1 MKING
6 TLINYYF
13 HCKRQCYLCGNRI
26 NLEDNSEDVAI
37 GKVLH
42 EIKHDSENT
51 EIKIDNIFV
60 DKITEKYVIEMKK
73 SDADVE
79 ASKMQL
85 LYYLK
90 VLKEKGI
97 ERDGKLVFLEK
108 NKTEKVDIIKLDE
121 NILNLIEN
129 CEQEILKLLENNVV
143 PPIEKTKGCKRCA
156 YYEYCYL

>member
-51 EIKIDNIFV
+51 EIKIDNVFV

>member
-13 HCKRQCYLCGNRI
+13 HCKRQCYLCGNRV

-42 EIKHDSENT
+42 ESKYTGENT
-51 EIKIDNIFV
+51 EVKIDNISL
-60 DKITEKYVIEMKK
+60 DKITDRYVTEMKK
-73 SDADVE
+73 SDADIE
-79 ASKMQL
+79 AAKMQL

-97 ERDGKLVFLEK
+97 EREGKLIFLEK
-108 NKTEKVDIIKLDE
+108 NKNQKIDIIKLDE
-121 NILNLIEN
+121 KNLNLLKN
-129 CEQEILKLLENNVV
+129 CEEEISKLLENDIV
-143 PPIEKTKGCKRCA
+143 PPIEKTKGCKKCA

>member
-1 MKING
+1 MRLNG

-13 HCKRQCYLCGNRI
+13 HCKRQCYLFGNRI
-26 NLEDNSEDVAI
+26 NLEDNSEDVKI

-42 EIKHDSENT
+42 EIKNISDRTEVKFEN
-51 EIKIDNIFV
+51 ISV
-60 DKITEKYVIEMKK
+60 DKITDKYIVEIKK
-73 SDADVE
+73 SDADIE

-97 ERDGKLVFLEK
+97 ERDGKLVFCEK
-108 NKTEKVDIIKLDE
+108 NNNEKVDIIKLDDK
-121 NILNLIEN
+121 NIELLKK
-129 CEQEILKLLENNVV
+129 CEEEILKLINSNKIPEVQ
-143 PPIEKTKGCKRCA
+143 KQKGCKRCA